1 MMDTNYSPIQVVLDV
16 RRFQDE
22 RVRKAGA
29 SPKDFFVGD
38 DRAFIAHRQRIHN
51 ELTSVGSRL
60 VASSAGGVGFVRV
73 RMREEALAKSHR
85 PIDRLFNPH
94 FTPTVGSGGLGEII
108 VQVSPYTIDR
118 AISEVSRAED
128 TLAFKPKKGSPDKLV
143 PAPSKWRSEVGAI
156 ESLDLWA
163 PTDRRTFSAK
173 SAVGWF
179 AEHAVPSAYRIDL
192 FEAQRPIMRPAQAEF
207 DTTGNLIEAL
217 LTTLDEELTCGYVAT
232 IHRPDPRSMSRMYLW
247 LIADPKSRIIVSP
260 KHLPRA
266 LQTAG
271 KATLD
276 VTHHQHL
283 LDVLDKQPAVRRV
296 SLPASLEPQ
305 ATAASAPVR
314 TSSPHVFSLPRAGA
328 SYPIVGVIDGGIGV
342 LPPQW
347 CLHTADIVAASH
359 AELGHGTEI
368 GSLLVDGQSL
378 NGPGVCP
385 EPDGCWLVDLAL
397 IPKQHKFGD
406 YYLSDMDLVLQIER
420 EVIEAKAKTRAR
432 VFSLSHNVEDPPG
445 GNSTY
450 TELSQGL
457 DRIAREQDVV
467 FVVSAGNTLPGRG
480 RREWTNNQVSV
491 LTNLAAANDD
501 RITAPADSV
510 LSIAV
515 GALNPPG
522 AAAPV
527 IADAPARYSRR
538 GPGYKQL
545 VKPDVSHYGGA
556 CATSSYQTGL
566 KTVGLSGAAS
576 FVAGTSF
583 STPLVA
589 KSVARYDQLTLG
601 ALPREALVALLIH
614 SARMPSCMAGYSKSQ
629 IARNLVGFGR
639 PVSAQQLID
648 GSPYAATL
656 LFHDRIMPRK
666 DLFFGFDWPLCLT
679 SEGKCRGEVLL
690 TLVYAPPISDAFE
703 SELVRVN
710 LEATLQQLDPA
721 DSKYAKQGTDTFA
734 GPTAAMSGAMERELI
749 EDGLKW
755 GIVKQVK
762 FVAKRPMGKSSDWRI
777 WLKYLLRSGE
787 LFPEEGIPFSMILTI
802 SDPKQAAPV
811 YQDMKIGLTSRQ
823 VLTSDIRQPAG
834 RVQVQK

>member
-1 MMDTNYSPIQVVLDV
+1 METTYSPIQVVLDV

-22 RVRKAGA
+22 RVRPPGA
-29 SPKDFFVGD
+29 SLKDFFVGD
-38 DRAFIAHRQRIHN
+38 DQAFIAHRQRIQS
-51 ELTSVGSRL
+51 ELSSVGSRL
-60 VASSAGGVGFVRV
+60 VASSAGGIGFMRV

-118 AISEVSRAED
+118 AIAEVTKAED
-128 TLAFKPKKGSPDKLV
+128 TLAFKPTKNNPEKLV

-173 SAVGWF
+173 AAVGWF
-179 AEHAVPSAYRIDL
+179 AEHAVPRAYRIDL
-192 FEAQRPIMRPAQAEF
+192 FEAQRPTMRPAQAEF
-207 DTTGNLIEAL
+207 DSAGHLTEAL
-217 LTTLDEELTCGYVAT
+217 QTTLDEELTCGYVAT
-232 IHRPDPRSMSRMYLW
+232 IHRPDPRSMPRMYLW
-247 LIADPKSRIIVSP
+247 LVENPKSRFIVSSI
-260 KHLPRA
+260 HLTRA
-266 LQTAG
+266 LEIAG

-305 ATAASAPVR
+305 ATAGGTAPASSA
-314 TSSPHVFSLPRAGA
+314 PHVFSMPLPEA
-328 SYPIVGVIDGGIGV
+328 SYPVVAVIDGGIGV
-342 LPPQW
+342 LPAQW
-347 CLHTADIVAASH
+347 RVHTADIVAASH
-359 AELGHGTEI
+359 AEPGHGTEI
-368 GSLLVDGQSL
+368 GALLVDGQSL
-378 NGPGVCP
+378 NGPEVCP

-397 IPKQHKFGD
+397 IPKQNKFDD
-406 YYLSDMDLVLQIER
+406 YYQSDMDLVLQIES

-432 VFSLSHNVEDPPG
+432 VFSLSHNVEEPPG
-445 GNSTY
+445 GNPTY

-467 FVVSAGNTLPGRG
+467 FVVSAGNTTLGRG
-480 RREWTNNQVSV
+480 RREWTNNQVAV
-491 LTNLAAANDD
+491 LTNLASANDD

-510 LSIAV
+510 LSVAV

-522 AAAPV
+522 ALSV
-527 IADAPARYSRR
+527 ITDAPARYSRR

-556 CATSSYQTGL
+556 CASSSPQTGL
-566 KTVGLSGAAS
+566 KTVGMSGLAN
-576 FVAGTSF
+576 FVAGTSY

-589 KSVARYDQLTLG
+589 KSIARYDQLTLG
-601 ALPREALVALLIH
+601 ALPREALIALLIH
-614 SARMPSCMAGYSKSQ
+614 SARMPACMNGYSKSQ

-666 DLFFGFDWPLCLT
+666 DLFFGFDWPQCLT
-679 SEGKCRGEVLL
+679 SDGKCRGEALL
-690 TLVYAPPISDAFE
+690 TLVYAPPIADAFE

-721 DSKYAKQGTDTFA
+721 KAKYEKQGVDTFA
-734 GPTAAMSGAMERELI
+734 GPDAAAGGAMERELI

-755 GIVKQVK
+755 GIVKQMK
-762 FVAKRPMGKSSDWRI
+762 FAPTRSVGKSSDWRI

-787 LFPEEGIPFSMILTI
+787 VFPEEGIPFSMILTI
-802 SDPKQAAPV
+802 SDPKGAAPV
-811 YQDMKIGLTSRQ
+811 YQDMKIGLTNRQ
-823 VLTSDIRQPAG
+823 VLTSDIRQPTG

>member
-1 MMDTNYSPIQVVLDV
+1 MDTSYSPIQVVLDV

-22 RVRKAGA
+22 RVRPPGGSA
-29 SPKDFFVGD
+29 KDFFVGND
-38 DRAFIAHRQRIHN
+38 AAFVAHRGRVQSD
-51 ELTSVGSRL
+51 LSSVGSRL
-60 VASSAGGVGFVRV
+60 VASAAGGVGFIRV

-85 PIDRLFNPH
+85 PIDRLFNPL
-94 FTPTVGSGGLGEII
+94 FTPTIGSGGLGEII

-118 AISEVSRAED
+118 ALAEVAKAED
-128 TLAFKPKKGSPDKLV
+128 KLAFKPNKAYPEKLV

-156 ESLDLWA
+156 ESLDLWGPA
-163 PTDRRTFSAK
+163 DRRTFSAK

-179 AEHAVPSAYRIDL
+179 SEHAVPRAYRVDL
-192 FEAQRPIMRPAQAEF
+192 FEAQRPSMRPAQVEF
-207 DTTGNLIEAL
+207 DAMGHLIE
-217 LTTLDEELTCGYVAT
+217 TFQRTLDEELACGYVAT
-232 IHRPDPRSMSRMYLW
+232 IHRPDSRSMLRMYLW
-247 LIADPKSRIIVSP
+247 LVANPKSRFIVSS
-260 KHLPRA
+260 KHVARA
-266 LQTAG
+266 LETAG
-271 KATLD
+271 KSTMEI
-276 VTHHQHL
+276 THHQHL

-305 ATAASAPVR
+305 TILAGPMANAASK
-314 TSSPHVFSLPRAGA
+314 PHVFSLPQTGA
-328 SYPIVGVIDGGIGV
+328 SYPVVGVIDGGIGT

-347 CLHTADIVAASH
+347 CVHTADIVAASH
-359 AELGHGTEI
+359 AEPGHGTEI

-378 NGPGVCP
+378 NGPDVCP

-397 IPKQHKFGD
+397 IPKRQKFDD
-406 YYLSDMDLVLQIER
+406 YYQSDMDLVLQIER
-420 EVIEAKAKTRAR
+420 EVIEAKAKTKAR

-445 GNSTY
+445 GNPTY

-467 FVVSAGNTLPGRG
+467 FVVSAGNTAPGRG
-480 RREWTNNQVSV
+480 RREWSSNQVAV

-515 GALNPPG
+515 GALNPPSVV
-522 AAAPV
+522 ASI

-556 CATSSYQTGL
+556 CSTTSPQTGL
-566 KTVGLSGAAS
+566 TTVGISGVPG
-576 FVAGTSF
+576 FVSGTSY

-589 KSVARYDQLTLG
+589 KAVARYDQLTLG
-601 ALPREALVALLIH
+601 VLPREALVALLIH
-614 SARMPSCMAGYSKSQ
+614 SARIPKSLDGYSKSQ

-656 LFHDRIMPRK
+656 LFHDRIMSRK
-666 DLFFGFDWPLCLT
+666 DLFFGFDWPQCLT
-679 SEGKCRGEVLL
+679 SDGKCQGEALL

-710 LEATLQQLDPA
+710 LEATLQQLDPVK
-721 DSKYAKQGTDTFA
+721 SKYEKQGTDTFA
-734 GPTAAMSGAMERELI
+734 SPDAAMGGAMERELI

-762 FVAKRPMGKSSDWRI
+762 FAPKRAVGKSSDWRI

-787 LFPEEGIPFSMILTI
+787 MFPEEGIPFSMIMTVSDSKLT
-802 SDPKQAAPV
+802 APV
-811 YQDMKIGLTSRQ
+811 YQDMKIGLNSRQ

-834 RVQVQK
+834 RVLVQK

>member
-1 MMDTNYSPIQVVLDV
+1 METNYSPIQVVLDV

-22 RVRKAGA
+22 RVRQPGGSA
-29 SPKDFFVGD
+29 KDFFVGD
-38 DRAFIAHRQRIHN
+38 DKAFVVHRQRIHS
-51 ELTSVGSRL
+51 ELSSVGSRL
-60 VASSAGGVGFVRV
+60 VASSAGGIGFIRV

-85 PIDRLFNPH
+85 PIDRLFNPL

-118 AISEVSRAED
+118 ALAEVSKAED
-128 TLAFKPKKGSPDKLV
+128 TLAFKPSKTNPEKKV

-179 AEHAVPSAYRIDL
+179 AEHAVPRAYRIDL
-192 FEAQRPIMRPAQAEF
+192 FEAQRPTMRPAQVEF
-207 DTTGNLIEAL
+207 DAMGHLIESFQ
-217 LTTLDEELTCGYVAT
+217 TTLDEELTCGYVAT
-232 IHRPDPRSMSRMYLW
+232 IHRPDARSMPRMYLW
-247 LIADPKSRIIVSP
+247 LVANPKSRFIVSS
-260 KHLPRA
+260 KHIARA
-266 LQTAG
+266 LEMAG
-271 KATLD
+271 ESTME

-305 ATAASAPVR
+305 AIAAGAMAGADK
-314 TSSPHVFSLPRAGA
+314 PHVFSLPQPDA
-328 SYPIVGVIDGGIGV
+328 SYPVVGVIDGGIAT
-342 LPPQW
+342 LPSQW
-347 CLHTADIVAASH
+347 RLHTADIVAASH
-359 AELGHGTEI
+359 AEQGHGTEI

-378 NGPGVCP
+378 NGPDVCP

-397 IPKQHKFGD
+397 IPKRQKFED
-406 YYLSDMDLVLQIER
+406 YYQSEIDLVLQIER
-420 EVIEAKAKTRAR
+420 EVIEAKAKTKAR

-445 GNSTY
+445 GNPTY

-467 FVVSAGNTLPGRG
+467 FVVSAGNTAPGRG
-480 RREWTNNQVSV
+480 RREWTSNQVAV

-515 GALNPPG
+515 GALNPPS
-522 AAAPV
+522 AVASV
-527 IADAPARYSRR
+527 ITEAPARYSRR

-545 VKPDVSHYGGA
+545 VKPDVSHYGGT
-556 CATSSYQTGL
+556 CASTSPQTGL
-566 KTVGLSGAAS
+566 KTVGLSGLAG
-576 FVAGTSF
+576 FVAGTSY

-614 SARMPSCMAGYSKSQ
+614 SARMPTCMDGYSKSQ

-648 GSPYAATL
+648 GAPYAATL

-666 DLFFGFDWPLCLT
+666 DLFFGFDWPQCLT
-679 SEGKCRGEVLL
+679 SDGKCRGDALL

-710 LEATLQQLDPA
+710 LEATLQQLDPVKA
-721 DSKYAKQGTDTFA
+721 KYEKQGTDTFA
-734 GPTAAMSGAMERELI
+734 GPDAAMGGAMERELI

-762 FVAKRPMGKSSDWRI
+762 FAPTRAVGKSSDWRI

-787 LFPEEGIPFSMILTI
+787 VFPEEGIPFSMVLTI
-802 SDPKQAAPV
+802 SDSKQAAPV